1 MPRRGE
7 NIRKRKDQR
16 WEGRYIQGYDA
27 QGKAQYKS
35 VYAKTYV
42 EVKKKLLAATNQSKP
57 QLSAKHSNTYFRE
70 VLFLWL
76 QSKKIKLKP
85 QTYGKYIYLMEKH
98 IIPILGQQKL
108 KTIQPSI
115 IQDFMSQ
122 KKEKGRL
129 DNKGG
134 LSNGTLKTILYLIR
148 AALDYARDQDPGIAL
163 PELKLPSL
171 PGVKKETIVLQR
183 EEQAKLERYIRNH
196 LDPSTLGI
204 LLCLYTGI
212 RLGEICG
219 LRWSDIDLTHQLIHI
234 QRTLQRIKQYQ
245 DTRSSK
251 GTVMMMGNP
260 KTPSSKRSIPI
271 PSCLTPMLQKQREEA
286 EKDGYVI
293 TGRYDVYLEPRTY
306 QYRFKSYLQ
315 AAGVR
320 EINFHAL
327 RHTFATRCMEAGFE
341 AKSLSEILGHAS
353 VNITL
358 NRYVHSLAEQ
368 KRLQME
374 LLTRN
379 WGQP

>member
-1 MPRRGE
+1 M
-7 NIRKRKDQR
+7 
-16 WEGRYIQGYDA
+16 
-27 QGKAQYKS
+27 
-35 VYAKTYV
+35 
-42 EVKKKLLAATNQSKP
+42 
-57 QLSAKHSNTYFRE
+57 
-70 VLFLWL
+70 
-76 QSKKIKLKP
+76 
-85 QTYGKYIYLMEKH
+85 
-98 IIPILGQQKL
+98 
-108 KTIQPSI
+108 
-115 IQDFMSQ
+115 
-122 KKEKGRL
+122 
-129 DNKGG
+129 
-134 LSNGTLKTILYLIR
+134 
-148 AALDYARDQDPGIAL
+148 DYARDQDPGIAL

-271 PSCLTPMLQKQREEA
+271 PSCLTPMLQKQRKEA

-327 RHTFATRCMEAGFE
+327 RHTFVYGSR
-341 AKSLSEILGHAS
+341 
-353 VNITL
+353 V
-358 NRYVHSLAEQ
+358 
-368 KRLQME
+368 
-374 LLTRN
+374 
-379 WGQP
+379 